1 MGWSLGRAALAA
13 LVVTPI
19 VSTASLAQYR
29 RIEIVDDRRP
39 GGYEVRHHHHC
50 GGCGFVV
57 ERRAGEWRYVVP
69 QAPRVDYGYA
79 LPIYQPPIYAHGRE
93 VVPVY
98 PIFPRSGAYPVMG
111 APGRAPMMERR
122 PYYPSGSE
130 ARVIT
135 LDDPPARPNRRRR

>member
-1 MGWSLGRAALAA
+1 MGWSLGRAALAV

-19 VSTASLAQYR
+19 MSTASLAQYR
-29 RIEIVDDRRP
+29 RIEIADDRRP
-39 GGYEVRHHHHC
+39 GGYEVRHRHHC
-50 GGCGFVV
+50 SGCGFVV

-69 QAPRVDYGYA
+69 QAPRVDYGQS
-79 LPIYQPPIYAHGRE
+79 LPIYQPPIYAHPRE

-111 APGRAPMMERR
+111 APGRSPMMERR

-135 LDDPPARPNRRRR
+135 LNDPPVRPNRRRR